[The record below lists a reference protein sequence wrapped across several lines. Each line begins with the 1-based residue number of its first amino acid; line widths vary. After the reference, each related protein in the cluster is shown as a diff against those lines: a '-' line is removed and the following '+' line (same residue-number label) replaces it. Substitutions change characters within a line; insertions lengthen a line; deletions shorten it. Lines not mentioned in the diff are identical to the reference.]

1 MHSQIS
7 TNKSK
12 ANSFILNGLK
22 LPFIRDYYNLDA
34 KDKILDE
41 QYRSNVNRDEFI
53 NLMNNNDPK
62 MLNRKRN
69 IAIKYKPIFE
79 ALKQKNME
87 QIVKRELFIK
97 QLLQERD
104 KLYNEFEQK
113 L

>member
-1 MHSQIS
+1 
-7 TNKSK
+7 
-12 ANSFILNGLK
+12 
-22 LPFIRDYYNLDA
+22 
-34 KDKILDE
+34 
-41 QYRSNVNRDEFI
+41 
-53 NLMNNNDPK
+53 

-69 IAIKYKPIFE
+69 IAIKFKTIFE